1 MSTRQQAGILSA
13 VAVAVALSGCAAT
26 EDFATNPEKQKTR
39 QGAGIGALAGT
50 AIGLIAGGGWEGA
63 LIGAGVGALAG
74 GMAGNYMDKQEAKLR
89 QQMSGTGVEVVRKG
103 DNLTLDM
110 PGNVTFAFDSAA
122 LNPQFNSVLDKV
134 AQTLTEFDQTVIQ
147 IAGHT
152 DSTGTHAYNM
162 KLSEQRASSVKSYLA
177 GRGVP
182 AKRMQTVGAGPDHP
196 IADNSTEAGRAEN
209 RRVEITIVPV
219 TEESLQKAKKG

>member
-1 MSTRQQAGILSA
+1 MMRQKSA
-13 VAVAVALSGCAAT
+13 LLVAVAASVSLAGCAAT
-26 EDFATNPEKQKTR
+26 EDFAKNPEKAKTR
-39 QGAGIGALAGT
+39 QGT
-50 AIGLIAGGGWEGA
+50 AIGAGAGAVAGLLIGGGWEGA

-74 GMAGNYMDKQEAKLR
+74 GAVGNYQDKQEKKLR
-89 QQMSGTGVEVVRKG
+89 EQMAGTGVEVVRKG
-103 DNLTLDM
+103 DNITLDM
-110 PGNVTFAFDSAA
+110 PGNVTFAFDSAQ

-134 AQTLTEFDQTVIQ
+134 AQTLVEYDQTVIQ

-162 KLSEQRASSVKSYLA
+162 KLSDQRAGSVKSYLA

-182 AKRMQTVGAGPDHP
+182 AKRMQTVGAGPDYP
-196 IADNSTEAGRAEN
+196 IADNATPEGRAEN

-219 TEESLQKAKKG
+219 TEDTVNKAKKG

>member
-1 MSTRQQAGILSA
+1 MMRHKTALL
-13 VAVAVALSGCAAT
+13 VAVAASVSLAGCAAT
-26 EDFATNPEKQKTR
+26 EDFAKNPEKAKTR
-39 QGAGIGALAGT
+39 QGT
-50 AIGLIAGGGWEGA
+50 AIGAGAGAVAGLLIGGGWEGA

-74 GMAGNYMDKQEAKLR
+74 GAVGNYQDKQEKKLR
-89 QQMSGTGVEVVRKG
+89 QQMAGTGVEVVRMG

-110 PGNVTFAFDSAA
+110 PGNVTFAFDSAK
-122 LNPQFNSVLDKV
+122 LNPEFNAVLDKV
-134 AQTLTEFDQTVIQ
+134 AQTLVEYDQTVIQ

-162 KLSEQRASSVKSYLA
+162 KLSDQRAGSVKSYLA

-182 AKRMQTVGAGPDHP
+182 AKRMQTVGAGPDYP
-196 IADNSTEAGRAEN
+196 IADNATPEGRAEN

-219 TEESLQKAKKG
+219 TEDTVNKAKKG